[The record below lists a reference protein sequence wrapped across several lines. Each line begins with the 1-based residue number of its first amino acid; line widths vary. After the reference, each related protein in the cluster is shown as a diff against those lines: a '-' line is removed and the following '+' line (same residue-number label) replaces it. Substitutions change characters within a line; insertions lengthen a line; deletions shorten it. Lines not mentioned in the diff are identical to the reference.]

1 MTTSNPE
8 DLSTKR
14 WAKFRVR
21 HSSLEVL
28 DQVALE
34 HGCKHIKQNQVV
46 GSIGRLM
53 DQVAKG
59 ELTIVNTSAPVNK
72 DHFKMREQLISE
84 ISGTIDAVFP
94 NAPCYVALKK
104 ALIDAVDRNF
114 PVHNKKSYSVHTVLN
129 DNATE
134 LSPD

>member
-14 WAKFRVR
+14 WAKFRIQ
-21 HSSLEVL
+21 HSSLDVL

-59 ELTIVNTSAPVNK
+59 ELTIVNTHAPVNK
-72 DHFKMREQLISE
+72 DHLKMREQLISE
-84 ISGTIDAVFP
+84 ISDTIDAVFP

-104 ALIDAVDRNF
+104 ALTAAVDRNF